1 MKIIESFEWVDA
13 NWLVMGEKSEI
24 DTDKKKLYSVISTQ
38 QKTIDSQQK
47 TIDRLTAKLVQ
58 ELSEEPSKKSGK
70 CRIIKLYP
78 KG

>member
-1 MKIIESFEWVDA
+1 MPIGLLWAK
-13 NWLVMGEKSEI
+13 KEI
-24 DTDKKKLYSVISTQ
+24 DIDKKKLYSVISTQ

>member
-1 MKIIESFEWVDA
+1 
-13 NWLVMGEKSEI
+13 MGEKSEI

-58 ELSEEPSKKSGK
+58 ELSEVPSKKVANVG
-70 CRIIKLYP
+70 
-78 KG
+78 